1 MSDEVA
7 RKTMER
13 DSIAQVRAAGK
24 ELAATETA
32 LLTAL
37 AEPLTTDAKASIK
50 SDLARAKAAHAAAVE
65 RRDSVAKAAKDSAVD
80 ETPEEFWHAMAS
92 LDAEVEELGTL
103 VEGLKQVLHLPPEQG
118 FRLRAG
124 ADGLYVG
131 ARDVTIAEMS
141 AGVALDLLPA
151 GDPGVPALAAGKD
164 SESGATA
171 AKPPARAGG
180 GKQTPSKA
188 SSQQPSRRGSVDGM
202 QGDVDQVYL
211 QTAAERRARAR
222 WAAIRRA
229 ASRAAQGAARRATGK
244 AVDGVR
250 GEGPSGEQLSPGSV
264 GLTPA
269 EAFEAAEADAT
280 TGEGVPAAHATADP
294 LPSDGRGCAA
304 LQLRGTRVTAAVHVD
319 GFAFRSERT
328 GVPNIGV
335 DTLRLQVCFSFRAA
349 MVFEPRAAAWRLLD
363 SDGAFAFELH
373 ELTKTQSGIVG
384 APTWVLRMVVERM
397 VPRAIKDALMS
408 SVPRQLGTL
417 LTLDAEQAANL
428 FAAQATAKLTPP
440 RLSSLAAARRYAL
453 LFFAPRGPSSL
464 AIAAKLKAAV
474 GAAEAARE
482 GPARGPAAPLSAG
495 PTLDE
500 LPKVVA
506 LRKELCRRWEAMAER
521 QALLSF
527 LPTQFRSMELE
538 PARREAEL
546 RAGEDVMEAAQL
558 DARQLM
564 RAALRVAEQPCATR
578 LQVGKLQ
585 VDASLE
591 EVHAFAVSMRR
602 TALFEEQA
610 AVSVASSTTGT
621 AAAAAAKASLT
632 ARLRSLELEEDAVE
646 LILARLPQLV
656 RRVRTSASLRWRGG
670 TALGEALLTAR
681 CSKVTSAPGVAVT
694 LPLGPVVW
702 APPRYFMGVQGRQ
715 DGAADVFVAYAE
727 RGSLLDPAA
736 RAGFL
741 AALRE
746 AEPLAMRPDVA
757 RGRLD
762 VPLSAALKGVRVAL
776 SINTGA
782 LLAAAERS
790 RAAAE
795 PGAASLDH
803 EALVLGMGAVPPA
816 RGGGSGPG
824 ADGPGD
830 DDAGASLSG
839 MPWGVSIN
847 GTLSPYARTIGLL
860 LRDSMRLELSV
871 QLALR
876 AHGGVVRPGVFG
888 DGDRPA
894 HSADDGV
901 ESDSGGGPSAHAS
914 SRLEEGGPEAGP
926 VSGAGGDHAN
936 SAAGT
941 PKQGGARRG
950 GMGHRSRRS
959 CSASGRLPGTI
970 LASRSALQL
979 VTAVAGAAAADPAA
993 SGVGNGAAKR
1003 DPRLAIPDD
1012 VLPGD
1017 VRRDRLGRMMDACR
1031 VLLEEIGE
1039 DVTRDGIAKTPLRMA
1054 KALLECTAGY
1064 AQDPREIL
1072 ESALFDVDAGGG
1084 MVVVKD
1090 IAFHSMCEHH
1100 VLPFAG
1106 KAHIAY
1112 LPGDRV
1118 VGLSKL
1124 ARATDAIAKRLQV
1137 QERLTR
1143 QIAEAVRDAVGAD
1156 DVAVITTAE

>member
-417 LTLDAEQAANL
+417 LTLDAEQVPHAGGGGGSSDGAEGSPARVPHGVRRRAPLRVCLGAELRVNGLPFVLTDAELGRHTSQVEVAAAAKTSPRRLQSRTARTRHAKPPAEEPGHKGARAPAAPALPPLQPLPCSVRAARSLAASGPGEGVLGSLAAQFLCLDAAQAANL

-610 AVSVASSTTGT
+610 AV
-621 AAAAAAKASLT
+621 
-632 ARLRSLELEEDAVE
+632 
-646 LILARLPQLV
+646 
-656 RRVRTSASLRWRGG
+656 
-670 TALGEALLTAR
+670 
-681 CSKVTSAPGVAVT
+681 
-694 LPLGPVVW
+694 
-702 APPRYFMGVQGRQ
+702 
-715 DGAADVFVAYAE
+715 
-727 RGSLLDPAA
+727 
-736 RAGFL
+736 
-741 AALRE
+741 
-746 AEPLAMRPDVA
+746 
-757 RGRLD
+757 
-762 VPLSAALKGVRVAL
+762 
-776 SINTGA
+776 
-782 LLAAAERS
+782 
-790 RAAAE
+790 
-795 PGAASLDH
+795 
-803 EALVLGMGAVPPA
+803 
-816 RGGGSGPG
+816 
-824 ADGPGD
+824 
-830 DDAGASLSG
+830 
-839 MPWGVSIN
+839 
-847 GTLSPYARTIGLL
+847 
-860 LRDSMRLELSV
+860 
-871 QLALR
+871 
-876 AHGGVVRPGVFG
+876 
-888 DGDRPA
+888 
-894 HSADDGV
+894 
-901 ESDSGGGPSAHAS
+901 
-914 SRLEEGGPEAGP
+914 
-926 VSGAGGDHAN
+926 
-936 SAAGT
+936 
-941 PKQGGARRG
+941 
-950 GMGHRSRRS
+950 
-959 CSASGRLPGTI
+959 
-970 LASRSALQL
+970 
-979 VTAVAGAAAADPAA
+979 
-993 SGVGNGAAKR
+993 
-1003 DPRLAIPDD
+1003 
-1012 VLPGD
+1012 
-1017 VRRDRLGRMMDACR
+1017 
-1031 VLLEEIGE
+1031 
-1039 DVTRDGIAKTPLRMA
+1039 
-1054 KALLECTAGY
+1054 
-1064 AQDPREIL
+1064 
-1072 ESALFDVDAGGG
+1072 
-1084 MVVVKD
+1084 
-1090 IAFHSMCEHH
+1090 
-1100 VLPFAG
+1100 
-1106 KAHIAY
+1106 
-1112 LPGDRV
+1112 
-1118 VGLSKL
+1118 
-1124 ARATDAIAKRLQV
+1124 
-1137 QERLTR
+1137 
-1143 QIAEAVRDAVGAD
+1143 
-1156 DVAVITTAE
+1156 

>member
-1 MSDEVA
+1 
-7 RKTMER
+7 MER

-417 LTLDAEQAANL
+417 LTLDAEQVPHAGGGGGSSAGAEGSPARDPHGVRRRAPLRVCLGAELRVNGLPFVLTDAELGRHTSQVEVAAAAKTSPRRLQSRTARTRHAKPPAEEPGHKGARAPAAPALPPLQPLPCSVRAARSLAASGPGEGVLGSLAAQFLCLDAAQAANL

-482 GPARGPAAPLSAG
+482 GPARGPAARLSAG

-527 LPTQFRSMELE
+527 LPTQFRSMGLE

-610 AVSVASSTTGT
+610 AVVGEAKARR
-621 AAAAAAKASLT
+621 AAASYLRARWRRRLT
-632 ARLRSLELEEDAVE
+632 SQTGD
-646 LILARLPQLV
+646 
-656 RRVRTSASLRWRGG
+656 RVRTSASLRWRGG

-795 PGAASLDH
+795 PGAVSLDH

-876 AHGGVVRPGVFG
+876 AHGGV
-888 DGDRPA
+888 
-894 HSADDGV
+894 
-901 ESDSGGGPSAHAS
+901 AS
-914 SRLEEGGPEAGP
+914 W
-926 VSGAGGDHAN
+926 N
-936 SAAGT
+936 
-941 PKQGGARRG
+941 
-950 GMGHRSRRS
+950 
-959 CSASGRLPGTI
+959 
-970 LASRSALQL
+970 
-979 VTAVAGAAAADPAA
+979 
-993 SGVGNGAAKR
+993 
-1003 DPRLAIPDD
+1003 DPR
-1012 VLPGD
+1012 
-1017 VRRDRLGRMMDACR
+1017 
-1031 VLLEEIGE
+1031 
-1039 DVTRDGIAKTPLRMA
+1039 
-1054 KALLECTAGY
+1054 
-1064 AQDPREIL
+1064 Q
-1072 ESALFDVDAGGG
+1072 
-1084 MVVVKD
+1084 
-1090 IAFHSMCEHH
+1090 
-1100 VLPFAG
+1100 
-1106 KAHIAY
+1106 
-1112 LPGDRV
+1112 
-1118 VGLSKL
+1118 
-1124 ARATDAIAKRLQV
+1124 
-1137 QERLTR
+1137 QERL
-1143 QIAEAVRDAVGAD
+1143 A
-1156 DVAVITTAE
+1156 